1 MALLHVVGSGL
12 RDVIIEWLKEAG
24 ARAFELESPDRPG
37 GRLLVDLV
45 VSGGIVVIPIRR
57 AGEQAFDCVT
67 WSELERAEAKVTPLI
82 CLIDEVVADIG
93 KRL

>member
-1 MALLHVVGSGL
+1 M
-12 RDVIIEWLKEAG
+12 
-24 ARAFELESPDRPG
+24 
-37 GRLLVDLV
+37 VDLV

-82 CLIDEVVADIG
+82 GLIDEVVADIG

>member
-1 MALLHVVGSGL
+1 MANS
-12 RDVIIEWLKEAG
+12 DVIIEWLKEDG
-24 ARAFELESPDRPG
+24 ARAFELESSDRPG

-45 VSGGIVVIPIRR
+45 VSGGIVGIRIRR
-57 AGEQAFDCVT
+57 AGERAFDCVT

-82 CLIDEVVADIG
+82 GLIDEVVADIG